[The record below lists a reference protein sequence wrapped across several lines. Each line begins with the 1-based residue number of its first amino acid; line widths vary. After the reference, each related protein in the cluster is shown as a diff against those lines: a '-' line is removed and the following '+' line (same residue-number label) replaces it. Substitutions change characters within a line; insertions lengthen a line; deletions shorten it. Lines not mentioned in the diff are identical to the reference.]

1 MNSINYQQ
9 YKEFRCDK
17 CSDKYCARYGSYS
30 DRTSCRF
37 HYWEKDENGIIMCR
51 DCKKCLLRLVL
62 KIVIILVGK
71 MFVVLLVQFYKLF
84 KMIKLY
90 FTND

>member
-37 HYWEKDENGIIMCR
+37 HYWEKDKNGIIMCR
-51 DCKKCLLRLVL
+51 DCKKMPSEIGSHNCYHVSR
-62 KIVIILVGK
+62 GNDCC
-71 MFVVLLVQFYKLF
+71 FVCT
-84 KMIKLY
+84 IS
-90 FTND
+90 

>member
-17 CSDKYCARYGSYS
+17 CSYKYCARYGSYS

-51 DCKKCLLRLVL
+51 DCKKMPSEIGSKNCYHISRENVCCFACT
-62 KIVIILVGK
+62 IL
-71 MFVVLLVQFYKLF
+71 
-84 KMIKLY
+84 
-90 FTND
+90 

>member
-17 CSDKYCARYGSYS
+17 CSDKYFARYGSYS

-37 HYWEKDENGIIMCR
+37 H
-51 DCKKCLLRLVL
+51 KKT
-62 KIVIILVGK
+62 
-71 MFVVLLVQFYKLF
+71 F
-84 KMIKLY
+84 
-90 FTND
+90 